1 MNFSYDQYAETV
13 NRAKNGGSNANS
25 VKVGWF
31 KLAPNQ
37 EAIVRFNVTNLN
49 DLQFA
54 NVHTVKTNSG
64 KWMRVSC
71 LNHIGQY
78 EDNCELCHL
87 VDSGRDVSKAAK
99 RVYVQMLVAYKDL
112 ATGSWA
118 EAQPVIWERPAG
130 FSTELGTLIKDY
142 GDLKQQLFK
151 VTRTGAGLDTRYSVT
166 YAVPTIFKPEM
177 IAVDF
182 SAFANFNIAKHSYW
196 EKTAEEI
203 AVFVA
208 TGEFPEAQK
217 EAKPDN
223 MVTDA
228 NGIKHGGE
236 PVFAN
241 AAEEAAAD
249 AALNPKPAPA
259 PKYDDA
265 PVAQPTPAA
274 QPAPA
279 AEERPARNF
288 NSFKF

>member
-13 NRAKNGGSNANS
+13 NRAKNGGTNTNS

-31 KLAPNQ
+31 KLGTNQ
-37 EAIVRFNVTNLN
+37 EAIVRFNVAELK

-54 NVHTVKTNSG
+54 NVHTIKTKSG

-87 VDSGRDVSKAAK
+87 VDQNRDVSKAAK
-99 RVYVQMLVAYKDL
+99 RVYVQMLVSYKDA
-112 ATGSWA
+112 ATGGWT

-142 GDLKQQLFK
+142 GSLKENLFK
-151 VTRTGAGLDTRYSVT
+151 ITRTGAGLDTRYSVNL
-166 YAVPTIFKPEM
+166 AAPNVFKASMVP
-177 IAVDF
+177 ADF

-208 TGEFPEAQK
+208 TGEFPEAPK
-217 EAKPDN
+217 AEKSDN
-223 MVTDA
+223 MVTRPD
-228 NGIKHGGE
+228 GIKVGGA
-236 PVFAN
+236 PVFDTP
-241 AAEEAAAD
+241 AEEAAAD
-249 AALNPKPAPA
+249 AALNPVPAPEVT
-259 PKYDDA
+259 PA
-265 PVAQPTPAA
+265 PVA

-279 AEERPARNF
+279 AAPAPEQPARNF
-288 NSFKF
+288 NQGFKF